1 MNAAMALRLA
11 FVAPALVIALGACGS
26 TASTSSGAAA
36 AADLSEAPS
45 PKAAYTF
52 VLQARSSED
61 PADPSG
67 TYLVPPGASAKDA
80 SPTINDKG
88 DVAIDL
94 ITADDIEHV
103 FAGGKVRFSG
113 PDPDATISGTSINEA
128 GDVAFDVW
136 NGATG
141 NGVYTYSAATG
152 AATFL
157 SSEPLGAVS
166 WGNVSNRPSNGKI
179 GVRPSGGSTRYLG
192 FLDADGFTK
201 LAVENGTSP
210 TSPYSYIFGP
220 EFDRAG
226 RAAAKVQLVAG
237 GNDIRIFTLGAAPI
251 VIVQDHDANPAS
263 TYVSLDNGVGF
274 NELGQVT
281 FVAKVGARRGVY
293 LTDGTHTT
301 TIASEG
307 AADVAQITYFTPV
320 VNDAGSVAF
329 RGMDTNGNNAIWT
342 GNGTTLAKV
351 ITAGDILPSDQGDA
365 AAIPEVASDATNT
378 TVFGGGLA
386 INAKGQIAFLAALAS
401 SSRRTTRLGTGFYVA
416 TPR

>member
-1 MNAAMALRLA
+1 MALRLA
-11 FVAPALVIALGACGS
+11 FVPALLLVLGAC
-26 TASTSSGAAA
+26 ASTSAPAT
-36 AADLSEAPS
+36 AADDLTANANAT
-45 PKAAYTF
+45 PKPAYTF

-80 SPTINDKG
+80 SPSINDKG

-103 FAGGKVRFSG
+103 FVGGKVRFSG
-113 PDPDATISGTSINEA
+113 SDPDAAISGTSINEA

-136 NGATG
+136 NGAAG
-141 NGVYTYSAATG
+141 NGVYVYSASTSE
-152 AATFL
+152 ATFL
-157 SSEPLGAVS
+157 SSEPLGAES
-166 WGNVSNRPSNGKI
+166 WGDVSHRPSNGKI
-179 GVRPSGGSTRYLG
+179 GVRPSGGSNRYLG

-201 LAVENGTSP
+201 LAVEKGTSP
-210 TSPYSYIFGP
+210 TSPYRYIFGP

-226 RAAAKVQLVAG
+226 HAAAKVQLVAG
-237 GNDIRIFTLGAAPI
+237 GNDIRIFTLGANPVVVA
-251 VIVQDHDANPAS
+251 QDHDANPAS
-263 TYVSLDNGVGF
+263 TYASLDNGLGF
-274 NELGQVT
+274 NDVGQVT
-281 FVAKVGARRGVY
+281 FVAKVGAARGVY

-329 RGMDTNGNNAIWT
+329 RGMDTSGNNAIWI
-342 GNGTTLAKV
+342 GNGKTLAKV
-351 ITAGDILPSDQGDA
+351 VTAGDILPSDKGDA
-365 AAIPEVASDATNT
+365 AAIPEVASDATNN

-401 SSRRTTRLGTGFYVA
+401 SSSRTTRLGTGFYVA

>member
-1 MNAAMALRLA
+1 MSGVMALRLA
-11 FVAPALVIALGACGS
+11 VVAPALLLVLGACGS
-26 TASTSSGAAA
+26 SSAPGAT
-36 AADLSEAPS
+36 AADDLNESPPSS

-67 TYLVPPGASAKDA
+67 TYLVPPGASAKNA

-103 FAGGKVRFSG
+103 FTGGKVRFSG

-128 GDVAFDVW
+128 GDVVFDVW

-141 NGVYTYSAATG
+141 NGVYTYSAASG
-152 AATFL
+152 EATFL
-157 SSEPLGAVS
+157 SSEPLGAES
-166 WGNVSNRPSNGKI
+166 WGNVSNRPSSGKI
-179 GVRPSGGSTRYLG
+179 GVRPSGGGNRYLG

-201 LAVENGTSP
+201 LAVETGTSP
-210 TSPYSYIFGP
+210 SSPYSYIFGP

-226 RAAAKVQLVAG
+226 RAAAKVQLASG
-237 GNDIRIFTLGAAPI
+237 GNDIRIFALGATPVVVA
-251 VIVQDHDANPAS
+251 QDHDANAAS
-263 TYVSLDNGVGF
+263 PYVSLDNGLGF
-274 NELGQVT
+274 NEVGQVT
-281 FVAKVGARRGVY
+281 FVAKVGASRGVY

-320 VNDAGSVAF
+320 VNDAGTVAF
-329 RGMDTNGNNAIWT
+329 RGFDKAGNNAIWI

-351 ITAGDILPSDQGDA
+351 VTAGDVLPSDQGDA
-365 AAIPEVASDATNT
+365 AALPEIASDATNT

-401 SSRRTTRLGTGFYVA
+401 SSSRSTRLGTGFYVA